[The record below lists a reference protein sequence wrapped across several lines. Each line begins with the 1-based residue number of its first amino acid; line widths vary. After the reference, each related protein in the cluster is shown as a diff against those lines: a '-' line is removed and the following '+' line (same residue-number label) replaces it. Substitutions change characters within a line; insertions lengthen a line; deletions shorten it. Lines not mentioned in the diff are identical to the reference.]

1 MRTLNCLITG
11 ASSGIGA
18 SIAEELSMSAK
29 HIYILSRNTSKLE
42 ELNDKI
48 ISNGCEC
55 TIVPIDLCEPNVIE
69 NLSEEIFKKD
79 KFLDIIVSSAG
90 QITKLSPVE
99 SINLDEFNN
108 TIKLNYISNFRIM
121 KNFHPLLKNSKNS
134 NFVVI
139 SSMKSDMKS
148 QYWGIYQPIMT
159 ALNELVISFAN
170 ENKST
175 SINTNIIYPGEVNTK
190 FRENIMPGE
199 DKKKIKDPADVAKEI
214 VKFLLTNRK
223 NGDII
228 KLYSE

>member
-1 MRTLNCLITG
+1 MRNLNCLIAG

-18 SIAEELSMSAK
+18 SIAQELSNSAK

-42 ELNDKI
+42 EINDKI

-79 KFLDIIVSSAG
+79 KFLDIIISTAG

-99 SINLDEFNN
+99 SIDLNELKDIIE
-108 TIKLNYISNFRIM
+108 LNYISNFRIM
-121 KNFHPLLKNSKNS
+121 KHFHPLLKNSKQS
-134 NFVVI
+134 NLAII
-139 SSMKSDMKS
+139 SSIKNEMTS
-148 QYWGIYQPIMT
+148 QYWGIYQPIMS

-170 ENKST
+170 ENQGT
-175 SINTNIIYPGEVNTK
+175 SINANIIYPGAVNTS

-199 DKKKIKDPADVAKEI
+199 NKKGTK
-214 VKFLLTNRK
+214 
-223 NGDII
+223 
-228 KLYSE
+228 

>member
-1 MRTLNCLITG
+1 MRNLNCLITG

-18 SIAEELSMSAK
+18 SIAQELSRTAK
-29 HIYILSRNTSKLE
+29 HIYILSRNASKLE
-42 ELNDKI
+42 EIHDKI

-55 TIVPIDLCEPNVIE
+55 TIVPIDLCKPNVIE

-90 QITKLSPVE
+90 QITRLSPVE
-99 SINLDEFNN
+99 SIDLNEFND

-121 KNFHPLLKNSKNS
+121 KHFHPLLKNSKES
-134 NFVVI
+134 NFVII
-139 SSMKSDMKS
+139 SSIKNEMQS

-170 ENKST
+170 ENKGT
-175 SINTNIIYPGEVNTK
+175 SINANIIYPGAVNTK

-199 DKKKIKDPADVAKEI
+199 DKKEIKNPGDVARA
-214 VKFLLTNRK
+214 VVNFLLSNEK
-223 NGDII
+223 SGEII
-228 KLYSE
+228 KL

>member
-1 MRTLNCLITG
+1 MRNLNCLITG

-18 SIAEELSMSAK
+18 GIAQELSKSVK

-42 ELNDKI
+42 EINDKI

-99 SINLDEFNN
+99 SIDLNELKDIIE
-108 TIKLNYISNFRIM
+108 LNYISNFRIM
-121 KNFHPLLKNSKNS
+121 KHFHPLLKNSKQS
-134 NFVVI
+134 NLAII
-139 SSMKSDMKS
+139 SSIKNEMTS

-170 ENKST
+170 ENKGT
-175 SINTNIIYPGEVNTK
+175 SINANIINPGVVNTK

-199 DKKKIKDPADVAKEI
+199 DKKEIKNPFEVAKAI
-214 VKFLLTNRK
+214 ADFLLSNEK
-223 NGDII
+223 SGEII
-228 KLYSE
+228 KL

>member
-1 MRTLNCLITG
+1 MRNLNCLIAG

-18 SIAEELSMSAK
+18 SIAQELSNSAK

-42 ELNDKI
+42 EINDKI

-79 KFLDIIVSSAG
+79 KFLDIIISTAG

-99 SINLDEFNN
+99 SIDLNELKDIIE
-108 TIKLNYISNFRIM
+108 LNYISNFRIM
-121 KNFHPLLKNSKNS
+121 KHFHPLLKNSKQS
-134 NFVVI
+134 NLAII
-139 SSMKSDMKS
+139 SSIKNEMTS
-148 QYWGIYQPIMT
+148 QYWGIYQPIMS

-170 ENKST
+170 ENQGT
-175 SINTNIIYPGEVNTK
+175 SINANIIYPGAVNTS

-199 DKKKIKDPADVAKEI
+199 NKKELNDPASVARAI
-214 VKFLLTNRK
+214 VKFLLSNDK
-223 NGDII
+223 SGEII
-228 KLYSE
+228 KL

>member
-1 MRTLNCLITG
+1 MRNLNCLITG

-18 SIAEELSMSAK
+18 SIAQELSKTVK
-29 HIYILSRNTSKLE
+29 HIYILSRNASKLE
-42 ELNDKI
+42 EINDII

-55 TIVPIDLCEPNVIE
+55 TIVPIDLCKPNVIE

-99 SINLDEFNN
+99 SIDLNEFDD

-121 KNFHPLLKNSKNS
+121 KHFHPLLKNSKKS
-134 NFVVI
+134 NFIII
-139 SSMKSDMKS
+139 SSIKNEMQS

-170 ENKST
+170 ENKGT
-175 SINTNIIYPGEVNTK
+175 SINANIIYPGAVNTK

-199 DKKKIKDPADVAKEI
+199 DKKEIKNPGDVART
-214 VKFLLTNRK
+214 VVNFLLSNEKT
-223 NGDII
+223 GEII
-228 KLYSE
+228 KL

>member
-1 MRTLNCLITG
+1 MRNLNCLITG

-18 SIAEELSMSAK
+18 SIAQELSKSVK

-42 ELNDKI
+42 EINDKI

-79 KFLDIIVSSAG
+79 RFLDIIVSSAG

-99 SINLDEFNN
+99 SIDLNEFDD

-121 KNFHPLLKNSKNS
+121 KHFHPLLKNSKKS
-134 NFVVI
+134 NFIII
-139 SSMKSDMKS
+139 SSIKNEMQS

-170 ENKST
+170 ENKGT
-175 SINTNIIYPGEVNTK
+175 SINANIIYPGAVNTK

-199 DKKKIKDPADVAKEI
+199 DKSNIKDPVDVARA
-214 VKFLLTNRK
+214 VVNFLLSNEK
-223 NGDII
+223 SGEII
-228 KLYSE
+228 KL

>member
-1 MRTLNCLITG
+1 MRNLNCLITG

-18 SIAEELSMSAK
+18 SIAQELSKSVK

-42 ELNDKI
+42 EINDKI
-48 ISNGCEC
+48 ISNGCGC
-55 TIVPIDLCEPNVIE
+55 TIVPINLCEPNVIE
-69 NLSEEIFKKD
+69 NLSQEIFKKD

-99 SINLDEFNN
+99 SIDLNEFNE

-121 KNFHPLLKNSKNS
+121 KHFHPLLKNSKKS
-134 NFVVI
+134 NFIII
-139 SSMKSDMKS
+139 SSIKNEMQS

-170 ENKST
+170 ENKGT
-175 SINTNIIYPGEVNTK
+175 SINANIIYPGAVNTK

-199 DKKKIKDPADVAKEI
+199 DKNGIKNPVDVARAVVNFLLSNEKSGEI
-214 VKFLLTNRK
+214 VKLF
-223 NGDII
+223 
-228 KLYSE
+228 

>member
-1 MRTLNCLITG
+1 MRNLNCLITG

-18 SIAEELSMSAK
+18 SIAQELSKSVK

-42 ELNDKI
+42 EINDKI

-79 KFLDIIVSSAG
+79 RFLDIIVSSAG

-99 SINLDEFNN
+99 SIDLNELND
-108 TIKLNYISNFRIM
+108 TINLNYIANFRIM
-121 KNFHPLLKNSKNS
+121 KHFHPLLKNSKKS
-134 NFVVI
+134 NFVII
-139 SSMKSDMKS
+139 SSIKTEMKS

-159 ALNELVISFAN
+159 ALNELVLSFAN
-170 ENKST
+170 ENKGT
-175 SINTNIIYPGEVNTK
+175 SINANIIYPGAVNTK

-199 DKKKIKDPADVAKEI
+199 NKKQIKDPVDVASAI
-214 VKFLLTNRK
+214 VKFLLSNEK
-223 NGDII
+223 SGEII
-228 KLYSE
+228 KL